1 MKKKFLIAIGLCIFA
16 INIIASPIKLES
28 KVLSMAD
35 GKFFIADTIE
45 MLRMFQGRVIKL
57 FGIPDAEG
65 NSTGN
70 YSFRGKLYGTRELA
84 HLEVELN
91 LQQDKELQRILTQVK
106 SDFLAISKEF
116 ESAVRGSKNIMTVL
130 IEESCE
136 KRERL
141 DSLLL
146 EWSQSEG
153 DTEDAIF
160 NNRVTTFQA
169 FDQFCVDLLNFFSD
183 LIHSCPKAQAQFKER
198 LAKWKKFKAVL
209 DALKAQIKLANE
221 QEFLKHFKANHL
233 DKLALN
239 DITENKVKELI
250 ATF

>member
-16 INIIASPIKLES
+16 IDIVATPIQLES

-35 GKFFIADTIE
+35 GKFFVADTVE
-45 MLRMFQGRVIKL
+45 MLRMFQGRVTKL
-57 FGIPDAEG
+57 FGTTDAAG
-65 NSTGN
+65 NKTGN
-70 YSFRGKLYGTRELA
+70 YMFRGHLYGTRNLA
-84 HLEVELN
+84 QLEMDHN
-91 LQQDKELQRILTQVK
+91 LQHDPELQKVLAQVK
-106 SDFLAISKEF
+106 ADFLAISKEF

-136 KRERL
+136 KRGRF

-146 EWSQSEG
+146 EWSQANDE
-153 DTEDAIF
+153 TEDAIF
-160 NNRVTTFQA
+160 NKKVNTFQA
-169 FDQFCVDLLNFFSD
+169 FDQFGVDLMNFFSD
-183 LIHSCPKAQAQFKER
+183 LISSCPKAQQQFKDR

-209 DALKAQIKLANE
+209 DTIKNHVKLSNE
-221 QEFLKHFKANHL
+221 QEFLKYFKANHL